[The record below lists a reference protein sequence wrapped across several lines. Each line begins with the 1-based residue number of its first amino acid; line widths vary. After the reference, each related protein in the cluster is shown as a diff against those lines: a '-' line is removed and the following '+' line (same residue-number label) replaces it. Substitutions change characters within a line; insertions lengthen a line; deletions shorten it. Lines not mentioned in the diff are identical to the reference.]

1 MNSLTDRFGGL
12 LMLFAGAAAVT
23 AFAPFGY
30 YPVIIGSLLLL
41 FNQWSRDTPRQS
53 LRRGFLFGLGFF
65 GVGITWVFNSIHVFG
80 HVPVMGALAVTLGLV
95 ITLSLYPALLGYGL
109 GRFLGKPSWPVLVIA
124 FPAGWVFSEWLRSW
138 LFTGFP
144 WLNIANS
151 QIDSP
156 LAGYIPVL
164 GVYGTGWLL
173 VLLPAL
179 LLAVLKNQQR
189 WVSVAL
195 LITVL
200 VTGWLLDRVQWSTPR
215 GEAIQVSLVQGNIS
229 QEDKWAPEHML
240 STFSHYSDLTF
251 TQQVSD
257 LIIWP
262 ETAIPAFHDQVND
275 SFIAYLETELAKT
288 GASLLTGI
296 PVLDRQ
302 RWEYYNAVITLG
314 GEQAFYYKQ
323 HLVPYGEYLP
333 MRWLI
338 GNALDALA
346 VPNADFSSGTDSQP
360 LLLAAG
366 YPVAAS
372 ICYEVVFGEQIIK
385 ALPEAAMLVNVSNDA
400 WFGDSLAPHQ
410 HLEMARMRA
419 KETGRPML
427 RATNTGISAII
438 DHGGRITQ
446 QSPQFEVAVVTGPVV
461 PMQGATPYVRMGNRP
476 IVILSVVCLLLC
488 WLKCRKRSSALPG
501 ESKAPVAD

>member
-1 MNSLTDRFGGL
+1 MDRFGGL

-30 YPVIIGSLLLL
+30 YPVIIGALFLL
-41 FNQWSRDTPRQS
+41 FKQWSCDTPRQS

-65 GVGITWVFNSIHVFG
+65 GTGITWVFNSIHVFG
-80 HVPVMGALAVTLGLV
+80 HVPVAGALAVTLGLV
-95 ITLSLYPALLGYGL
+95 VVLSLYPALLGYCL
-109 GRFLGKPSWPVLVIA
+109 GRFCRAPSWAVLVVA
-124 FPAGWVFSEWLRSW
+124 FPAGWVFAEWLRSW

-173 VLLPAL
+173 ALLPAL
-179 LLAVLKNQQR
+179 LLAIVKNQR
-189 WVSVAL
+189 RLPSMVL
-195 LITVL
+195 LFMVPL
-200 VTGWLLDRVQWSTPR
+200 TGYLLDRVQWTTPR
-215 GEAIQVSLVQGNIS
+215 GEAIRVSLVQGNIS
-229 QEDKWAPEHML
+229 QDDKWAPENLL
-240 STFSHYSDLTF
+240 STFSRYTDLTF
-251 TQQVSD
+251 TSQLSD
-257 LIIWP
+257 LTIWP

-275 SFIAYLETELAKT
+275 GFIAYLETELAKT

-338 GNALDALA
+338 GHALDALA
-346 VPNADFSSGTDSQP
+346 VPNADFSSGTDTQP
-360 LLLAAG
+360 LLQAAG
-366 YPVAAS
+366 YPVATS

-419 KETGRPML
+419 KETGRAML

-438 DHGGRITQ
+438 DHDGRIVQ
-446 QSPQFEVAVVTGPVV
+446 QSPQFEIAVVSGPVT
-461 PMQGATPYVRMGNRP
+461 PMQGATPYVRMGNVP
-476 IVILSVVCLLLC
+476 IVVLSVVCLLLC
-488 WLKCRKRSSALPG
+488 GFACRKRGSDLPG
-501 ESKAPVAD
+501 ERGA

>member
-1 MNSLTDRFGGL
+1 MDRFGGL
-12 LMLFAGAAAVT
+12 LLLFAGALAVT
-23 AFAPFGY
+23 AFAPFGV
-30 YPVIIGSLLLL
+30 YPVISGSLLLL
-41 FNQWSRDTPRQS
+41 FNQWSRDTPWQS
-53 LRRGFLFGLGFF
+53 FRHGFLFGLGFF
-65 GVGITWVFNSIHVFG
+65 GAGITWVFNSIHVFG
-80 HVPVMGALAVTLGLV
+80 HVPVPGALAVTLGLV
-95 ITLSLYPALLGYGL
+95 ITLSLYPALLGYCL
-109 GRFLGKPSWPVLVIA
+109 GRVYGKPSWPVLVLA
-124 FPAGWVFSEWLRSW
+124 FPAGWVFTEWLRSW

-164 GVYGTGWLL
+164 GVYGTSWLL
-173 VLLPAL
+173 ALLSAL

-189 WVSVAL
+189 LISVAL
-195 LITVL
+195 LITVP
-200 VTGWLLDRVQWSTPR
+200 VAGVLLDRVQWATPR

-229 QEDKWAPEHML
+229 QEDKWAPENLL
-240 STFSHYSDLTF
+240 STFTRYSELTFTDRVSDLT
-251 TQQVSD
+251 
-257 LIIWP
+257 IWP

-275 SFIAYLETELAKT
+275 GFIAYLETELQKT

-333 MRWLI
+333 LRWLI
-338 GNALDALA
+338 GHALDALA

-360 LLLAAG
+360 LLQAAG
-366 YPVAAS
+366 YPVATS

-419 KETGRPML
+419 RETGRPML

-438 DHGGRITQ
+438 DHRGRITQ
-446 QSPQFEVAVVTGPVV
+446 QSPQFEIAVVTGAVT
-461 PMQGATPYVRMGNRP
+461 PMQGATPYVRMGNVP
-476 IVILSVVCLLLC
+476 IVILSVTCLLLC
-488 WLKCRKRSSALPG
+488 WLRYRQRSSRVPG
-501 ESKAPVAD
+501 EGV

>member
-1 MNSLTDRFGGL
+1 VNGLMDRFGGL

-30 YPVIIGSLLLL
+30 YPVIMVSLFLL
-41 FNQWSRDTPRQS
+41 FNQWLRDTPRQS

-65 GVGITWVFNSIHVFG
+65 GTGITWVFNSIHVFG
-80 HVPVMGALAVTLGLV
+80 HVPVAGALAVTLGLV
-95 ITLSLYPALLGYGL
+95 VVLSLYPALLGYCL
-109 GRFLGKPSWPVLVIA
+109 GRFCRAPSWAVLVVA
-124 FPAGWVFSEWLRSW
+124 FPAGWVFAEWLRSW

-173 VLLPAL
+173 ALLPAL
-179 LLAVLKNQQR
+179 LLAIVKRQRRLLSVVL
-189 WVSVAL
+189 
-195 LITVL
+195 L
-200 VTGWLLDRVQWSTPR
+200 VMLPLTGYLLDRVQWTTPR
-215 GEAIQVSLVQGNIS
+215 GEAVQVSLVQGNIS
-229 QEDKWAPEHML
+229 QDDKWAPENLL
-240 STFSHYSDLTF
+240 STFSRYTDLTF
-251 TQQVSD
+251 TSQVSD
-257 LIIWP
+257 LTIWP

-275 SFIAYLETELAKT
+275 GFIAYLETELAKT

-314 GEQAFYYKQ
+314 GDQAFYYKQ

-338 GNALDALA
+338 GHALDALA
-346 VPNADFSSGTDSQP
+346 VPNADFSSGTDTQP
-360 LLLAAG
+360 LLQAAG
-366 YPVAAS
+366 YPVATS

-438 DHGGRITQ
+438 DHDGRIVQ
-446 QSPQFEVAVVTGPVV
+446 QSPQFEIAVVTGPVI
-461 PMQGATPYVRMGNRP
+461 PMQGATPYVRMGNVP
-476 IVILSVVCLLLC
+476 VVILSMASLLFC
-488 WLKCRKRSSALPG
+488 WLAGRKHSSAAG
-501 ESKAPVAD
+501 

>member
-23 AFAPFGY
+23 AFAPFGV

-173 VLLPAL
+173 ALLPAL

-189 WVSVAL
+189 WVSMAL

-200 VTGWLLDRVQWSTPR
+200 VAGGLLDRVQWSTPR

-229 QEDKWAPEHML
+229 QEDKWAPENL
-240 STFSHYSDLTF
+240 ISTFTRYSELTF
-251 TQQVSD
+251 TDQVSD
-257 LIIWP
+257 LTIWP

-461 PMQGATPYVRMGNRP
+461 PMQGATPYVRLGNVP
-476 IVILSVVCLLLC
+476 IVVLSVVCLLLC

>member
-1 MNSLTDRFGGL
+1 MNSLMDRYGGL
-12 LMLFAGAAAVT
+12 LMLFAGALAVT
-23 AFAPFGY
+23 SFAPFGY

-41 FNQWSRDTPRQS
+41 FNQWTRDTPGQS
-53 LRRGFLFGLGFF
+53 FRRGFLFGLGFF
-65 GVGITWVFNSIHVFG
+65 GAGISWVFNSIHVFG
-80 HVPVMGALAVTLGLV
+80 HVPVMGALSVTLGLV
-95 ITLSLYPALLGYGL
+95 ITLSLYPAVLGYGL
-109 GRFLGKPSWPVLVIA
+109 GRVYRTPSWPVLVIA
-124 FPAGWVFSEWLRSW
+124 FPAGWVLSEWLRSW

-173 VLLPAL
+173 ALLPAL

-189 WVSVAL
+189 LVSVAL
-195 LITVL
+195 LVTVL
-200 VTGWLLDRVQWSTPR
+200 VAGLLLDRVQWSTPR

-229 QEDKWAPEHML
+229 QEDKWAPENLL
-240 STFSHYSDLTF
+240 STFSRYTDLTF
-251 TQQVSD
+251 GSQVSD
-257 LIIWP
+257 LTIWP

-275 SFIAYLETELAKT
+275 GFIAYLEAELQKS

-296 PVLDRQ
+296 PVLDKQ
-302 RWEYYNAVITLG
+302 HWEYYNAVIALG

-333 MRWLI
+333 LRWLI
-338 GNALDALA
+338 GDALDALA

-366 YPVAAS
+366 YPVATS

-438 DHGGRITQ
+438 DHRGRITQ
-446 QSPQFEVAVVTGPVV
+446 QSPQFEIAVVSAAVT
-461 PMQGATPYVRMGNRP
+461 PMQGVTPYVRMGNVP
-476 IVILSVVCLLLC
+476 IVILSMACLMLC
-488 WLKCRKRSSALPG
+488 WLKCGQRSRSGDPG
-501 ESKAPVAD
+501 KGI